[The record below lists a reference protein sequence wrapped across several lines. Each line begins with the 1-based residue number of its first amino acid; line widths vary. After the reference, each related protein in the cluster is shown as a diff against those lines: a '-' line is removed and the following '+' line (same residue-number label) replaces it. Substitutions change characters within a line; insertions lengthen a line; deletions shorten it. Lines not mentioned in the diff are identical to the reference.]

1 MAHFPTWWLVWL
13 AVVVVLAIVR
23 SDFVRKASARREQER
38 RERMANR
45 PARPA
50 RLGSRY
56 VGAARQSPAP
66 ASGQPLVT
74 RDQLVAA
81 GAIIPAA
88 DADALPTYPI
98 A

>member
-1 MAHFPTWWLVWL
+1 MAHFPTWWLIWL

-23 SDFVRKASARREQER
+23 SVFVRKASARREQER
-38 RERMANR
+38 RERTVNR

-50 RLGSRY
+50 RSGFHH
-56 VGAARQSPAP
+56 VGAARQSPAR
-66 ASGQPLVT
+66 ASGQPLAT

-88 DADALPTYPI
+88 DAAALPADPI